1 MRRVLV
7 GVMGLVFIS
16 CAGAK
21 VKKEIGEREIVERS
35 DDKKPEW
42 ILKKVPKPKEGKIF
56 FRGSRTRAVAYEDG
70 MTDARMDA
78 IKGISQM
85 AQTEMFATYERARK
99 ELGIHQDDKDVGRVI
114 NDGMIAFSETI
125 VKGIVEEE
133 VYWEKY
139 KEYEGGKVGYFYD
152 VFMLVSISES
162 DFRSAAES
170 IIENQLKKA
179 REEKNKKAEDFLNQ
193 MREEIK
199 KKRFGSENE

>member
-1 MRRVLV
+1 MKRLLA
-7 GVMGLVFIS
+7 GLIGLIVVS

-42 ILKKVPKPKEGKIF
+42 VLKKVPKPKEGKIF

-70 MTDARMDA
+70 ITDARMDA
-78 IKGISQM
+78 IKGISQL

-99 ELGIHQDDKDVGRVI
+99 ELGIPEDDKDVGRVI

-125 VKGIVEEE
+125 VKGVVEEE
-133 VYWEKY
+133 IYWEKY
-139 KEYEGGKVGYFYD
+139 KEYEAGKVGYFYD
-152 VFMLVSISES
+152 VYMLVSISER
-162 DFRSAAES
+162 DFRATAES
-170 IIENQLKKA
+170 IIEKQLKKA

-193 MREEIK
+193 MREEIRQ
-199 KKRFGSENE
+199 KRFGGE